1 MKSMQ
6 LDNWE
11 TLRAECEARLGI
23 GCEIEPAC
31 VLRAVAAHRE
41 YWRPEQVR
49 VLLLA
54 ESHVM
59 TSEIELAAGMSLQG
73 YGHPSAPS
81 EFVRLVYCLGYGEKE
96 LVPAVSPNEGTWQFW
111 KLFAAC
117 VGDPMHGQILKGSE
131 RNLRRRI
138 VAKIALLEKLKA
150 CGVWLLDAS
159 PLALYR
165 AGGKKPGSNMYR
177 NALVAGWE
185 LYSAEIVRL
194 LAPRAVM
201 VIGKMVHNLLEER
214 LKLVVSRRSE
224 IDWIY
229 QPQAQVSA
237 QVHAE
242 GIRRL
247 RAMVEAHGRPC
258 R

>member
-1 MKSMQ
+1 MQ
-6 LDNWE
+6 LGDWE
-11 TLRAECEARLGI
+11 TLRAEFEARLGI
-23 GCEIEPAC
+23 GCEIEPAS

-41 YWRPEQVR
+41 YWRPEQVL

-59 TSEIELAAGMSLQG
+59 TREMELSAGMSLQA
-73 YGHPSAPS
+73 YGHAGAPS

-96 LVPAVSPNEGTWQFW
+96 LVPTVKPNEGTWQFW
-111 KLFAAC
+111 RLFAAC
-117 VGDPMHGQILKGSE
+117 AGNPMRGQILKRSE
-131 RNLRRRI
+131 PNLRRRI
-138 VAKIALLEKLKA
+138 AAKIALLEKLKTR
-150 CGVWLLDAS
+150 GVWLLDAS

-165 AGGKKPGSNMYR
+165 AGGGRPGTNMCR

-185 LYSAEIVRL
+185 LYSAEVVQW

-201 VIGKMVHNLLEER
+201 VIGKMVHNLLDER
-214 LKLVVSRRSE
+214 LKLVVNRTTE

-242 GIRRL
+242 GTRRL
-247 RAMVEAHGRPC
+247 HVMVEAHSRPC
-258 R
+258 G